1 MCYYL
6 LNNWPESR
14 NQWYGEM
21 HCPMWIIVY
30 LCFFSLFFYLPSCPE
45 FAYQKVEVFFWAGNG
60 LVIFPVASSVGKWS
74 RYTPRCVLCREMVSL
89 YSPLRPLSGSGVI
102 STPRYNVKNVT
113 SDPNDPKCL
122 PPTTEIYC
130 LTRQRNKEE
139 EGTEKLTDNFAIF
152 CFF

>member
-1 MCYYL
+1 ML
-6 LNNWPESR
+6 LLTEQLTR
-14 NQWYGEM
+14 VKE
-21 HCPMWIIVY
+21 PMIWGNALSNVDY
-30 LCFFSLFFYLPSCPE
+30 CVFVLFFPFFLFALLPRICVP
-45 FAYQKVEVFFWAGNG
+45 KGRGVLLGR
-60 LVIFPVASSVGKWS
+60 KWS
-74 RYTPRCVLCREMVSL
+74 RYIPRCVLCREMVSL